1 MKKILLLSALTALFA
16 ACSQDKA
23 PKVLVLYYSQTS
35 TTKVVAEE
43 ISKRLGADIEEIV
56 PVEPYGTDFQATIAR
71 SSQER
76 ESGKLPEIKPLA
88 SDISS
93 YDVIFL
99 GYPVWFG
106 TYALPIGTLLDNVD
120 FSGKK
125 VVPFCTF
132 GSGGLDT
139 STRDLKA
146 KLAGAEVLPGY
157 GVRQARIAAVPAEV
171 ERFLKLGGFL
181 EGEAEAYEDFG
192 AVHPVSEAES
202 AIFDAAVGTY
212 PMIQAKAESV
222 SSRPV
227 PGGTEYLF
235 EARDIPRGPAPDP
248 AAPATPPFKVCVL
261 DLDGQDPVFTQVLR

>member
-35 TTKVVAEE
+35 TTKQVAEE
-43 ISKRLGADIEEIV
+43 ISRQLGADLEEIV
-56 PVEPYGTDFQATIAR
+56 PVESYGTDFQATIAR
-71 SSQER
+71 SSRER
-76 ESGKLPEIKPLA
+76 ESGNLPEIKPVA
-88 SDISS
+88 ADISS

-106 TYALPIGTLLDNVD
+106 TYALPIGSLLNAVD

-146 KLAGAEVLPGY
+146 KLSGAEVLPGY

-192 AVHPVSEAES
+192 AVHPVSEAET
-202 AIFDAAVGTY
+202 AIFDAAVKGY
-212 PMIQAKAESV
+212 AMLSAKAESV

-235 EARDIPRGPAPDP
+235 VARETPRGPEQ
-248 AAPATPPFKVCVL
+248 PATPPIQVCVL
-261 DLDGQDPVFTQVLR
+261 DLDGQNPVFTQVLR